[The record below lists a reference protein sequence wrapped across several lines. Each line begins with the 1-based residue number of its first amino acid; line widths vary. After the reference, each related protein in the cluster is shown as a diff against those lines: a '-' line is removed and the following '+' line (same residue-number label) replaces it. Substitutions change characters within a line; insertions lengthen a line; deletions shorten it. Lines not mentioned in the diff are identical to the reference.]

1 MIRKLLIV
9 FASGLALSILLLA
22 AAWVIGGA
30 SLARMLQDGRG
41 EWGWTG
47 DHRGDGPRTVRTL
60 DFDGDRILAIDAP
73 VTLRFTRGDTTR
85 MTVEGPRR
93 TIDRLQWREGRL
105 SLPGR
110 SWSHGA
116 ITVTITAPRIAG
128 LEINGAS
135 DIVLNGLDQPSLTI
149 DARGAVDLDATG
161 KVRTLTVS
169 SHGAGDLNLEKL
181 EARDATVRIAGVG
194 DVDIS
199 ASGTVD
205 AAVSGAGDISLHRK
219 PARLTSTINGV
230 GSIDHDY

>member
-9 FASGLALSILLLA
+9 FASGLALSILLLG
-22 AAWVIGGA
+22 AAWVVGGA
-30 SLARMLQDGRG
+30 SLARMIQDGRG
-41 EWGWTG
+41 EWAWSG
-47 DHRGDGPRTVRTL
+47 DHHGNGPRIVRTL
-60 DFDGDRILAIDAP
+60 DFDGDHILRIDAP

-93 TIDRLQWREGRL
+93 TLDRLQYQDGRL
-105 SLPGR
+105 SLHGR

-116 ITVTITAPRIAG
+116 IKVDITAPRIAG

-135 DIVLNGLDQPSLTI
+135 DVELNGLDQPNLTI
-149 DARGAVDLDATG
+149 DARGAVDLDASG
-161 KVRTLTVS
+161 KVQTLTVS
-169 SHGAGDLNLEKL
+169 SHGAGDLDLEKL
-181 EARDATVRIAGVG
+181 DARDATVRIAGVG

-205 AAVSGAGDISLHRK
+205 AAISGAGDISLHRK

-230 GSIDHDY
+230 GSIDHHY